1 MTQKITFKFLSKKI
15 ETRKEKREILLFSLL
30 ILSACSSP
38 KKITETT
45 TKPSANGETVVINV
59 DYSELNLGEKQTRDL
74 IEGKTTKATGVLG
87 AKEVYSLA
95 PEKSNANIFI
105 DKSLQYGLAGI
116 SGTHLYA
123 VDFNNDSYT
132 DLVILPDYYSK
143 PEWYQYSSVEK
154 KFYKLTYDPMPEVTR
169 ASYLAFYDFNRD
181 GKKDILLGT
190 LNQKSAMRPVPWR
203 IFYNVSEKNI
213 VKFFEIQNVF
223 PQADAASGVSLIDFD
238 LDGLIDLFQPNWF
251 SLDGQFKTRPDLL
264 WRGEEVTNN
273 GLFFSNKSLL
283 LTDEHRYI
291 KQEKNYVNATPSFGS
306 SICDVDRNGRV
317 DILTSSSNG
326 YANKMWLNLVEDNNE
341 MSFKDY
347 AESSRYAFD
356 ELGDKILRGGGNS
369 FFSLCMDYNN
379 DSIPDVMLGSL
390 NRETD
395 PETTDRSTIFT
406 GSTKTFPPKFIR
418 SEFYREIGG
427 KYVEG
432 DRRGVLLDYNNDGFV
447 DVIVDNAGFPPD
459 SRLVFFEQ
467 QPDHSYVDRAS
478 EFGINFVNPSGT
490 VSLDL
495 NRDGKM
501 DFISAQT
508 KLRTGTFLDEK
519 TKIYVFENQVKNKNQ
534 SLRVFLASDEANPG
548 AIGASVEVITNKRK
562 FWRINEYV
570 NGGLPSQNEEG
581 LHFGL
586 GTDVVKE
593 IVVNWPIIKQK
604 QKVIRRYKITRS
616 LLKKKKF
623 RLTLSEDGKIL

>member
-1 MTQKITFKFLSKKI
+1 MKFLKMH
-15 ETRKEKREILLFSLL
+15 REKRELFLFSLL
-30 ILSACSSP
+30 LLTACSSP
-38 KKITETT
+38 KKITETE
-45 TKPSANGETVVINV
+45 TKPAANGETVVVNV
-59 DYSELNLGEKQTRDL
+59 DYSELNLGEKQTKDVV
-74 IEGKTTKATGVLG
+74 EGKNSKSLGTVGV
-87 AKEVYSLA
+87 KEVYSLS
-95 PEKSNANIFI
+95 PQKTNTSVFI
-105 DKSLQYGLAGI
+105 DKASEYGLNKV

-143 PEWYQYSSVEK
+143 PEWYQFSITEK
-154 KFYKLTYDPMPEVTR
+154 KFFKLSYDPMPEVTR
-169 ASYLAFYDFNRD
+169 ASFLAFYDFNRD
-181 GKKDILLGT
+181 GKKDLLLGT
-190 LNQKSAMRPVPWR
+190 LNQKSAMRSVPWR
-203 IFYNVSEKNI
+203 IFYNVSDKNI
-213 VKFFEIQNVF
+213 VKFFEIKNVF
-223 PQADAASGVSLIDFD
+223 PAADASSGISLLDYN
-238 LDGLIDLFQPNWF
+238 LDGIIDLFQPNWF
-251 SLDGQFKTRPDLL
+251 SSDGQFKTRPDLL
-264 WRGEEVTNN
+264 WKGEDVSNN
-273 GLFFSNKSLL
+273 GLIFSNQSRL

-291 KQEKNYVNATPSFGS
+291 KQEKNYINATPSFGS

-317 DILTSSSNG
+317 DILTASSNG
-326 YANKMWLNLVEDNNE
+326 YANKMWLNTIDEDDNVN
-341 MSFKDY
+341 FKDY

-406 GSTKTFPPKFIR
+406 GSTKSFPPKFIR
-418 SEFYREIGG
+418 SEFYRETGG

-432 DRRGVLLDYNNDGFV
+432 DRRGVLLDYNNDGLI
-447 DVIVDNAGFPPD
+447 DVVVDNAGFPPD

-467 QPDHSYVDRAS
+467 LPDHSYVDRAE

-490 VSLDL
+490 VSIDL

-508 KLRTGTFLDEK
+508 KLRTGTFLEET
-519 TKIYVFENQVKNKNQ
+519 TKLYVYENQVKNNNQ
-534 SLRVFLASDEANPG
+534 SLRVFLISEEANPG

-562 FWRINEYV
+562 LWRINEYV

-586 GTDVVKE
+586 GTDALKE
-593 IVVNWPIIKQK
+593 IVVTWPVQRQGNKIKS
-604 QKVIRRYKITRS
+604 IRYKISSQKLQSTKGRI
-616 LLKKKKF
+616 
-623 RLTLSEDGKIL
+623 TLFENGKYK

>member
-1 MTQKITFKFLSKKI
+1 MSEKIFNKRTK
-15 ETRKEKREILLFSLL
+15 KEKGEVILLSLL
-30 ILSACSSP
+30 FLSACSSP

-45 TKPSANGETVVINV
+45 TQPADNGESVVINV
-59 DYSELNLGEKQTRDL
+59 DYSELNLGEKQTKDV
-74 IEGKTTKATGVLG
+74 IEGKNSKAIGTLG

-95 PEKSNANIFI
+95 PKKISHKVFSEKSQ
-105 DKSLQYGLAGI
+105 QYGLENVT
-116 SGTHLYA
+116 GTHLYA

-143 PEWYQYSSVEK
+143 PEWYQFSPTEK
-154 KFYKLTYDPMPEVTR
+154 KFFKLSYDPMPEVAR

-181 GKKDILLGT
+181 GKKDLLLGT

-203 IFYNVSEKNI
+203 VFYNVSEKNI
-213 VKFFEIQNVF
+213 VKFFEIKNVF
-223 PQADAASGVSLIDFD
+223 PAADAASGVSFLDYN

-251 SLDGQFKTRPDLL
+251 SLDGKFKTRPDLL
-264 WRGEEVTNN
+264 WRGEEINNN
-273 GLFFSNKSLL
+273 GLRFSNQSQLL
-283 LTDEHRYI
+283 IDEHRFI
-291 KQEKNYVNATPSFGS
+291 KQEKSYINATPSFGS

-317 DILTSSSNG
+317 DILTASSNG
-326 YANKMWLNLVEDNNE
+326 YANKMWLNVNE
-341 MSFKDY
+341 EEQDFVFKDY

-379 DSIPDVMLGSL
+379 DSIPDIMLGSL

-406 GSTKTFPPKFIR
+406 GSTKSFPPKFIR

-427 KYVEG
+427 KYIEG

-447 DVIVDNAGFPPD
+447 DVLVDNAGFPPD

-467 QPDHSYVDRAS
+467 QPDHSYVDRAE
-478 EFGINFVNPSGT
+478 EFGIDFVNPSGT
-490 VSLDL
+490 VSIDL

-508 KLRTGTFLDEK
+508 KLRTGSFLEEK
-519 TKIYVFENQVKNKNQ
+519 TKIYVFENQSKNKNQ
-534 SLRVFLASDEANPG
+534 SLRVFLVSDEANPG
-548 AIGASVEVITNKRK
+548 AIGATVEVVTNKRK
-562 FWRINEYV
+562 FWRVNEYV

-586 GTDVVKE
+586 GADLPKE
-593 IVVNWPIIKQK
+593 IVVTWPILYKQNGK
-604 QKVIRRYKITRS
+604 NKIVRYPINSNK
-616 LLKKKKF
+616 LKMLKG
-623 RLTLSEDGKIL
+623 RVTLFENGKMK